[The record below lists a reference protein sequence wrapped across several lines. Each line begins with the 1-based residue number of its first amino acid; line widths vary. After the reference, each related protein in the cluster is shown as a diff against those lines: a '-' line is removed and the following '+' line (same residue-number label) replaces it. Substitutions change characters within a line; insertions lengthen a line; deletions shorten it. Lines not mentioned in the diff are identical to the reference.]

1 VIPYVPNP
9 EQQAC
14 IEAVNGDY
22 VVIAGPGAGKTA
34 TLVQRYMRMLGQG
47 IPMGDILNL
56 TFTNAAAAEMVGR
69 VGLLNADQVF
79 RTFHAFAMDLLR
91 RERAYLPFSVCD
103 TIIPVKGEK
112 FELMKA
118 LLKTYPAIT
127 KYRALDDRLSEWKR
141 SNIEPEQAMAE
152 AYHQG
157 TDFWYAAA
165 YRDYEKKC
173 REQGWLDFDSLMKE
187 TVRLLENN
195 DEVRKRNQRKY
206 ISVDECQ
213 DTDVVQFQL
222 LKLLYGGNIFCVGD
236 ENQCQPPGTLVDVLV
251 SPQRGQ
257 IKSHVEQVP
266 IEDLSE
272 TNDKLVSWNRK
283 LKRVQMGAGRRFRRA
298 VRLFDGSLLE
308 ISSGNKKTR
317 VTPNHYLWVKFNLKK
332 LRKKTHFVYMMWRKD
347 LGFRIGTST
356 LRMACGANQISHRG
370 YQEKADKMW
379 ILDIVESGKES
390 RIREEIYSLKYQIPE
405 RVFQDVEA
413 KRVFSS
419 VSQDGGYQL
428 LLDKGLLFEQPF
440 VSWRKERKK
449 HLTKF
454 HGYFKTAAANVIEG
468 LMDLPTEETYKSA
481 AIDRIKKV
489 LYHGPVYSLEVE
501 SDNTY
506 IADGIPVGNCIY
518 EWRSAQAGNLSNF
531 SRDFPGAKTLFLGQ
545 NFRSTKSLVSF
556 FKKILPED
564 NGLASHMISEREEGI
579 PPTFT
584 RFDDDLQ
591 EASVVL
597 GKIKDVEHTAV
608 IARTNRQLINL
619 QKRCLGLGIKSKILG
634 QKDLWQ
640 KAEVK
645 HLLDLTNER
654 ASDPRP
660 AHEVMTELMSKEN
673 LIYKYHNT
681 NGPNEAPPIENLN
694 GIIKLAA
701 KRGTVP
707 EFMNWLRKL
716 TYARKSAKNPVL
728 SLTTVHQAKGKEWKY
743 VYVVGVNQKL
753 MPHQDGEFL
762 EEARIF
768 FVACSRAADE
778 LHISYFGPRSEFL
791 NNFQEE
797 ILDYGQEHRQETN

>member
-1 VIPYVPNP
+1 VNPYIPNP

-14 IEAVNGDY
+14 IESIDGNFC
-22 VVIAGPGAGKTA
+22 VIAGPGSGKTA

-91 RERAYLPFSVCD
+91 RERAYLPFPVCD

-112 FELMKA
+112 FELMKS

-141 SNIEPEQAMAE
+141 SNVEPEQAMEE

-157 TDFWYAAA
+157 LDFWYAVA

-195 DEVRKRNQRKY
+195 DEVRRRNQRKY

-222 LKLLYGGNIFCVGD
+222 LKLIYGGNIFVVGD

-251 SPQRGQ
+251 SPKRGR
-257 IKSHVEQVP
+257 
-266 IEDLSE
+266 IESIVKKVRIEELSE
-272 TNDKLVSWNRK
+272 ENDKLVSWDSHA
-283 LKRVQMGAGRRFRRA
+283 KRVRLGSGRKFRRA
-298 VRLFDGSLLE
+298 VRQFNGNLLE
-308 ISSGNKKTR
+308 IRSNCKVTR
-317 VTPNHYLWVKFNLKK
+317 VTPNHFLWVKFNREALKS
-332 LRKKTHFVYMMWRKD
+332 RTHFVYLMWRKD
-347 LGFRIGTST
+347 LGYRVGTST
-356 LRMACGANQISHRG
+356 LRTASGSNQISHRG

-379 ILDIVESGKES
+379 ILDVVDSGKEA

-405 RVFQDVEA
+405 RVFQDEDA
-413 KRVFSS
+413 ARVFSS
-419 VSQDGGYQL
+419 VSQCGGLRL
-428 LLDKGLLFEQPF
+428 LQDKGLEIDYPLI
-440 VSWRKERKK
+440 SWDKKKK

-454 HGYFKTAAANVIEG
+454 HGYFKTVAANVIEG
-468 LMDLPTEETYKSA
+468 LMDLPTEEDFKSA
-481 AIDRIKKV
+481 VIEKITKIE
-489 LYHGPVYSLEVE
+489 YQGPVYSLEVE
-501 SDNTY
+501 KDHTY

-518 EWRSAQAGNLSNF
+518 EWRSAKAGNLSNF
-531 SRDFPGAKTLFLGQ
+531 AQTFPGAKTLYLGQ
-545 NFRSTKSLVSF
+545 NYRSTKQLVKF
-556 FKKILPED
+556 FKQILPVD
-564 NGLASHMISEREEGI
+564 NGLASHMISEREEGQ

-591 EASVVL
+591 EASIVL

-654 ASDPRP
+654 SSDPRP
-660 AHEVMTELMSKEN
+660 AHEVMTELMTREN

-707 EFMNWLRKL
+707 EFMTWLRKL
-716 TYARKSAKNPVL
+716 TYAKKSVKNPIL

-743 VYVVGVNQKL
+743 VYVIGVNQKL

-768 FVACSRAADE
+768 FVACSRSADE

-797 ILDYGQEHRQETN
+797 IRIYETTPLNIS